1 MEYPLRDITSRNT
14 FNYFFDISYDPWE
27 LGDY

>member
-1 MEYPLRDITSRNT
+1 MEYPLRDITSSDT
-14 FNYFFDISYDPWE
+14 FNYFFDLSYGPWE